1 MDTALTHVTLN
12 DTGEDVKHVVIR
24 LIEAKTEED
33 ISLLFSNDYA
43 VDMLQSC
50 GVSYHVKLVN
60 KHIVAQSIIEHE
72 ALFKIS
78 HLDQFMEGLKKVL
91 QLVEN
96 FPTEFMDYFVYTNG
110 DILHEDVIEAMYTD
124 DDLSETENNIFNYF
138 CQYIRNLSPK
148 GTCNL

>member
-1 MDTALTHVTLN
+1 
-12 DTGEDVKHVVIR
+12 
-24 LIEAKTEED
+24 
-33 ISLLFSNDYA
+33 
-43 VDMLQSC
+43 
-50 GVSYHVKLVN
+50 
-60 KHIVAQSIIEHE
+60 VAQSIIEHE

-148 GTCNL
+148 GLQNLLIFITGMSFPRKKSIYQFIYSVIQ